1 MSIWVVVKMSLGKL
15 DQSEQGKFALF
26 FYVSFRRWARSSA
39 GPGVPLGYLCL
50 LKTCFSCP
58 KSKVPWD
65 EVFKLLPRVC
75 TLLGVGVS
83 SIIQTNTE
91 AESLASRFLKNLMI
105 ESHLGFLPQHMNVRG

>member
-65 EVFKLLPRVC
+65 EVYKLLPRVC

-91 AESLASRFLKNLMI
+91 AESLASRFLKKFND
-105 ESHLGFLPQHMNVRG
+105 